1 MNNVLIFLIEFFENN
16 CGYLVIN
23 IVKFVILNVVIL
35 MDLEYIIV
43 GNYFFVKWFMKG
55 VYN

>member
-1 MNNVLIFLIEFFENN
+1 MNVLIFLIEFFENN

-43 GNYFFVKWFMKG
+43 GNYFFVKRFMKG